1 MKNIFSAFVKA
12 QSAIG
17 KAEKSAIN
25 PHLKSKYANLESVMD
40 CIKPAL
46 EANGLGFV
54 QKFHD
59 CEGGIKIETVILHES
74 GEELSCGILSIP
86 ASKQDAQGYGSAI
99 TYAKRYGILAAFGVS
114 TGEPDDDGHAAARSA
129 PAKKAA
135 KAEAEII
142 WLPDQATSEVI
153 AAKDD
158 AALTA
163 VYKKWLDAATKSGE
177 KEYLVTMCKAR
188 KEDLQG
194 EKA

>member
-1 MKNIFSAFVKA
+1 MKNLFSAFVKA

-59 CEGGIKIETVILHES
+59 CDGGIKIETVIVHSS

-114 TGEPDDDGHAAARSA
+114 TGEPDDDGHAAAKSA

-135 KAEAEII
+135 PAIVWDLE
-142 WLPDQATSEVI
+142 LATSQIMV
-153 AAKDD
+153 AKTEAD
-158 AALTA
+158 LTK
-163 VYKKWLDAATKSGE
+163 VYQGWLEPATKAGQKTE
-177 KEYLVTMCKAR
+177 LITLCKAR
-188 KEDLQG
+188 KQDILDGVQ
-194 EKA
+194 A